1 LTDHKPLILI
11 SNDDG
16 IKSPG
21 LAAAAAALAPLGE
34 LLIVA
39 PHVQQSG
46 MGRAMPG
53 TNDGRLFETYIS
65 LNSHRWQ
72 AYGAVASPPQAV
84 QHGLLELA
92 TRRPALCVS
101 GINYGENVGT
111 AVTISGTV
119 GAALEAAA
127 HGIPAIAV
135 SLQVDFHQHHTLD
148 DTVDFSG
155 AQYWL
160 RYFAERMLALDMPED
175 VDVLKIDVPAGATPD
190 TPWRITRLERQPY
203 FRPLAP
209 ERTEFS
215 EAGPIGYELASMD
228 NLEEGTDAH
237 AIVEGVVSVTPLSLD
252 MTSRVEQELLRELLE
267 DKVHTAK
274 G

>member
-1 LTDHKPLILI
+1 MTDQKPLILI

-16 IKSPG
+16 VESPG
-21 LAAAAAALAPLGE
+21 LAAAAAALAPFGD

-53 TNDGRLFETYIS
+53 ANDGRLFETHIGVNGY
-65 LNSHRWQ
+65 RWP
-72 AYGAVASPPQAV
+72 AYGAVASPAQAV
-84 QHGLLELA
+84 QHGILELA
-92 TRRPALCVS
+92 TRRPTLCVS

-127 HGIPAIAV
+127 HGIPALAV
-135 SLQVDFHQHHTLD
+135 SLQVGFHQHHTHD
-148 DTVDFSG
+148 NTVDFTG

-160 RYFAERMLALDMPED
+160 RYFAERMLALEMPED
-175 VDVLKIDVPAGATPD
+175 VDVLKIDVPDGATPE

-209 ERTEFS
+209 DRTELS
-215 EAGPIGYELASMD
+215 QAGPIGYELASMD
-228 NLEEGTDAH
+228 NLDEGSDAR
-237 AIVEGVVSVTPLSLD
+237 AIVEGAVSVTPLSLD
-252 MTSRVEQELLRELLE
+252 MTSRIRQEHLHELLGDEVR
-267 DKVHTAK
+267 TAK